1 MSEERRTLGQTGRL
15 LFWAVLFFGGMGFF
29 AYRVVAI
36 PPKATES
43 PSIEEIRSEKGIP
56 VVPYVVTADPWELWK
71 RFYGPVRPG
80 KEQRITSLLR
90 ERILTVA
97 VDVNDPVKKGAVLIE
112 LRAES
117 QAADLS
123 ARKADYEDAQR
134 EYERQKALL
143 AAGGASQQDVDRAWV
158 AVQQKKAL
166 MKDVRSEV
174 AKSRVVADL
183 DGVVTFRNAEPGE
196 AAEGGAE
203 LLRIADLKNLEVE
216 VGVPPADDLRL
227 RPGTPARV
235 MVERRLFQGKIK
247 RQDPGADPATGLYKA
262 LVALEPGA
270 PLRPGMV
277 VEVDLLVDSRD
288 RVVAIPYEALRRE
301 NAKTFVFVLSGD
313 RATRREV
320 EVGEGQGGQVEILSR
335 LYSGDV
341 IIAEGTETLFD
352 GARVWIRPPG
362 DPRESPEGPSEL
374 SPDGAP

>member
-1 MSEERRTLGQTGRL
+1 
-15 LFWAVLFFGGMGFF
+15 
-29 AYRVVAI
+29 
-36 PPKATES
+36 
-43 PSIEEIRSEKGIP
+43 
-56 VVPYVVTADPWELWK
+56 
-71 RFYGPVRPG
+71 
-80 KEQRITSLLR
+80 
-90 ERILTVA
+90 
-97 VDVNDPVKKGAVLIE
+97 
-112 LRAES
+112 
-117 QAADLS
+117 
-123 ARKADYEDAQR
+123 
-134 EYERQKALL
+134 
-143 AAGGASQQDVDRAWV
+143 
-158 AVQQKKAL
+158 
-166 MKDVRSEV
+166 
-174 AKSRVVADL
+174 
-183 DGVVTFRNAEPGE
+183 
-196 AAEGGAE
+196 
-203 LLRIADLKNLEVE
+203 
-216 VGVPPADDLRL
+216 
-227 RPGTPARV
+227 
-235 MVERRLFQGKIK
+235 

>member
-71 RFYGPVRPG
+71 RFDGPVRPG
-80 KEQRITSLLR
+80 KEQRSTSLLR
-90 ERILTVA
+90 ERILAVH
-97 VDVNDPVKKGAVLIE
+97 VDVNDAVKKGDVLIE

-216 VGVPPADDLRL
+216 VRVPPAEALRL

-362 DPRESPEGPSEL
+362 DLRESPEGPSEL